1 MKRTSVFIFAILL
14 INSISLL
21 SAKKEIE
28 GYNGLY
34 MGHSFFWPSV
44 KELKIIMP
52 DTKVSG
58 HQQSTVF
65 SGGASGSPGRLWD
78 NQKKRVA
85 GQKILAS
92 KKINL
97 LVMTYYSPENSSVEH
112 YSRWFDYA
120 LLKNPQTTLMVTIPW
135 AGQLYKMS
143 KKQRTTLSK
152 LGSQWIYQAVIVK
165 LRIKYP
171 KNKILYCPYGL
182 GTYELI
188 DRFNAGELPGVKHI
202 LNLNRQK
209 RSASKKN
216 NEQLLNDELGHPGK
230 LVVSVATLLWLQTL
244 YDCDLSALKDKR
256 IKGLPKIDA
265 LSIATEVYK
274 SIKPFNAVYK
284 CYDRR

>member
-1 MKRTSVFIFAILL
+1 MKKTNVCIFVMLLLNLITLHGVEKKTST
-14 INSISLL
+14 
-21 SAKKEIE
+21 K

-52 DTKVSG
+52 ETNVTG

-78 NQKKRVA
+78 SRRKRA
-85 GQKILAS
+85 EGQKILDS

-120 LLKNPQTTLMVTIPW
+120 LSKNPQTTFMVAIPW
-135 AGQLYKMS
+135 AGQLYKMD
-143 KKQRTTLSK
+143 KKQRARSK
-152 LGSQWIYQAVIVK
+152 MGIHRIYQSVIVK
-165 LRIKYP
+165 LRKKYP
-171 KNKILYCPYGL
+171 KNKILYCPYGV

-188 DRFNAGELPGVKHI
+188 NQFEAGKLPGVKHI

-209 RSASKKN
+209 RVASKKN
-216 NEQLLNDELGHPGK
+216 NDQLLNDELGHPGK
-230 LVVSVATLLWLQTL
+230 LVISVATLLWLQTIYE
-244 YDCDLSALKDKR
+244 YDVSAMKHKR
-256 IKGLPKIDA
+256 ITGLPKIDFV
-265 LSIATEVYK
+265 SISAEVHK
-274 SIKPFNAVYK
+274 TIKPFNAVYEK
-284 CYDRR
+284 KP